1 MCQLFAVSADHK
13 ININDELASFI
24 SRSDVHKHGW
34 GYIDFT
40 GHHVAGKRE
49 TIPAF
54 ASPFLR
60 EKLASPFEV
69 SHALFHI
76 RYATVG
82 AVDIR
87 NTHPLTAL
95 DIDGRQ
101 WAIIHNGTIF
111 NGDKLNRFFHS
122 QTGDTDTERLLL
134 GLMERINSRIKD
146 SRVPLTDAERFKLVN
161 KTLTEAAA
169 GNKLNV
175 IISDSDLLYVHG
187 NSPHGSRLLGSA
199 AADDYIYTLGP
210 SADQTADQPA
220 DQTEGTAAAAG
231 IKHASLFSTVP
242 LDDRDWQPVKINTVF
257 AYKDGRV
264 IFEGPQHDHEY
275 IETEA
280 DIHDL
285 YQGFAS
291 L

>member
-1 MCQLFAVSADHK
+1 MCQLFAISANRR
-13 ININDELASFI
+13 IGINDEVASFI

-34 GYIDFT
+34 GYVDFT
-40 GHHVAGKRE
+40 GHHVYAKRE
-49 TIPAF
+49 TLPAF
-54 ASPFLR
+54 ASDFLK

-82 AVDIR
+82 AIDIH

-111 NGDKLNRFFHS
+111 NGDKLDRFFHT
-122 QTGDTDTERLLL
+122 QTGDTDSERLLL
-134 GLMERINSRIKD
+134 GLIERVNSKIKD
-146 SRVPLTDAERFKLVN
+146 SRVPLSDAERFKLVN
-161 KTLTEAAA
+161 KTITEAAA

-175 IISDSDLLYVHG
+175 IISDSEILYAHG
-187 NSPHGSRLLGSA
+187 NSPHGSRLLG
-199 AADDYIYTLGP
+199 ADAENDYIYTLTSDG
-210 SADQTADQPA
+210 SVM
-220 DQTEGTAAAAG
+220 
-231 IKHASLFSTVP
+231 LSTIP
-242 LDDRDWQPVKINTVF
+242 LDGRDWYPIPINTVF
-257 AYKDGRV
+257 AYKDGE
-264 IFEGPQHDHEY
+264 ILLKGEPHSYEY

>member
-1 MCQLFAVSADHK
+1 MCQLFAVSADRK
-13 ININDELASFI
+13 IVINMELASFI
-24 SRSDVHKHGW
+24 ARSNVHKHGW

-40 GHHVAGKRE
+40 GHHVTGKRE

-54 ASPFLR
+54 ASSFLQ
-60 EKLASPFEV
+60 EKLAWPFEV
-69 SHALFHI
+69 SQALFHI

-82 AVDIR
+82 AVDIH

-134 GLMERINSRIKD
+134 GLIERVNSKIKD
-146 SRVPLTDAERFKLVN
+146 SRITLTDEERFKLVN
-161 KTLTEAAA
+161 KTLTEAAQ

-175 IISDSDLLYVHG
+175 IISDSDLIYVHG
-187 NSPHGSRLLGSA
+187 NSPHGSRLLGPEA
-199 AADDYIYTLGP
+199 ENDYLYTLHP
-210 SADQTADQPA
+210 
-220 DQTEGTAAAAG
+220 EGAA
-231 IKHASLFSTVP
+231 LFATVP
-242 LDDRDWQPVKINTVF
+242 LDDRDWKPVKINTVF
-257 AYKDGRV
+257 AYKDGAV
-264 IFEGPQHDHEY
+264 LFEGPQHDYEY

-285 YQGFAS
+285 YQGFAN